1 VNHQHLIAAS
11 EAVRVVEQAP
21 SYESA
26 GDNGASM
33 LSSFRFARLCV
44 VDLVRT
50 SQLLIATARHIP
62 SMVLV
67 KLVELIIYVDWL
79 LHILRN
85 LENPRAGLIYRRI
98 LDIGNFVVNH
108 VSWYT

>member
-1 VNHQHLIAAS
+1 
-11 EAVRVVEQAP
+11 
-21 SYESA
+21 
-26 GDNGASM
+26 
-33 LSSFRFARLCV
+33 
-44 VDLVRT
+44 
-50 SQLLIATARHIP
+50 
-62 SMVLV
+62 MVLV

-85 LENPRAGLIYRRI
+85 LHSKVPSYENSLSTENRKYFKSFSFFFYFQMITVYLENPCAGLIYRRI